1 MNDPRQLG
9 LTPMRVWER
18 EGSARMPYWLY
29 TDEDIYQ
36 RELERIFNGPHWN
49 YVGLACEVPN
59 EGDFKRTWIG
69 ERNVLVVRDENGDIN
84 VVENRC
90 AHRGVQFCKE
100 AKGNRKDFVCPYHQ
114 WNYDLQGNLL
124 GVPFMRGIKGKGGM
138 PRDFKR
144 EEHGL
149 TKLKV
154 VNYNGVI
161 FASFDPNVPDFKT
174 FLGPTMLKYFE
185 RVFDGRELVVLGYNR
200 QRVPGNWKLIHENLK
215 DCYHPGLL
223 HTWFVNFGLWRA
235 DNESE
240 NVMDEQFRHS
250 AMVTVRNEGGK
261 GEATEG
267 IASFRENLELNDGR
281 FLDIAEESWWGGPT
295 AVIHS
300 IFPSLIVQQQI
311 NSVAM
316 RQVIP
321 RGPRNF
327 DYIWTHLG
335 FADDTEEMTERRLRQ
350 ANLFGPAGFVSA
362 DDSEIIG
369 MVEDGMMANPDGE
382 TLCELGGREVADTD
396 THISETLI
404 RGMYQYYRKVMGI

>member
-1 MNDPRQLG
+1 MNDPR
-9 LTPMRVWER
+9 PISFVRDWSKS
-18 EGSARMPYWLY
+18 GSSRMPYWLY
-29 TDEDIYQ
+29 TDEDIYR

-49 YVGLACEVPN
+49 FVAMSCEIPN
-59 EGDFKRTWIG
+59 VGDFKRTWIG
-69 ERNVLVVRDENGDIN
+69 ERSVIVVRDEDGIN

-90 AHRGVQFCKE
+90 AHRGVQFCQE
-100 AKGNRKDFVCPYHQ
+100 HKGNSKDFTCPYHQ
-114 WNYDLQGNLL
+114 WNYDLKGDLM
-124 GVPFMRGIKGKGGM
+124 GVPFLRGIKGKGGM
-138 PRDFKR
+138 PKDFKR
-144 EEHGL
+144 ENHGL

-154 VNYNGVI
+154 TEYNGVV
-161 FASFDPNVPDFKT
+161 FASFHPEVPEFKE

-185 RVFDGRELVVLGYNR
+185 RVFDGRELTVLGYNR

-223 HTWFVNFGLWRA
+223 HTWFINFGLWRA

-250 AMVTVRNEGGK
+250 AMVTVRNQGGE
-261 GEATEG
+261 GEATKG
-267 IASFRENLELNDGR
+267 IGSFRESMQLNDGR
-281 FLDIAEESWWGGPT
+281 FLDVEDEPWWGGPT
-295 AVIHS
+295 AVIQS
-300 IFPSLIVQQQI
+300 IFPSVIVQQQI

-321 RGPRNF
+321 RGPRSF

-335 FADDTEEMTERRLRQ
+335 FADDSPELTERRLRQ

-369 MVEDGMMANPDGE
+369 LVEEGMSQSPNAE
-382 TLCELGGREVADTD
+382 TLCEMGGLDVADTD

-404 RGMYQYYRKVMGI
+404 RGMYQYYRKIMEI